1 MVFRYKSWVNVA
13 NQLDLIFLVFVRLI
27 VNEMQADQ
35 LDQNVC
41 GVLEMLSTWPT
52 LGVAWPKGNATG
64 TVEVHTTCIRIKQL

>member
-1 MVFRYKSWVNVA
+1 MVFRYKSRVNVA

-52 LGVAWPKGNATG
+52 LGVA
-64 TVEVHTTCIRIKQL
+64 